1 MDDKCIEDYIGLV
14 IDILDNIIYHYNT
27 IVENY
32 IHKTMFYKD
41 LEGIDVLDDYIRG
54 DTSSPITIDS
64 NYTLVQLARSILGGG
79 ANDSPALYSIIS
91 ILDNSIRSDNVEDKD
106 RVLTSI
112 RDILRRGVTL

>member
-1 MDDKCIEDYIGLV
+1 MDDTCIEHYIELV

-41 LEGIDVLDDYIRG
+41 FEGIDVLDDYIRG

-79 ANDSPALYSIIS
+79 ANHSPILYRLISMLECSIESDDVEYKDS
-91 ILDNSIRSDNVEDKD
+91 
-106 RVLTSI
+106 VLSSI
-112 RDILRRGVTL
+112 RDILRSGIRL